1 MTTLLAPS
9 GIDLELCDGSLTING
24 VDTRGPGWW
33 LVALTPA
40 LAYGTKGGSNR
51 PMPTSSGERA
61 YRRRRRGRDFTFRMV
76 FGGRYTAAGAPSAN
90 PGRTLQEN
98 LLAFTTNVVADTGTA
113 TVPSVL
119 TTLDGV
125 AHSWPVQVLDL
136 VLGEAAVSDDDAAL
150 LANLLVR
157 VPRGG
162 WIL

>member
-1 MTTLLAPS
+1 MTTLAPS
-9 GIDLELCDGSLTING
+9 GIDLDVCDGTLTING

-33 LVALTPA
+33 LLSLTPA
-40 LAYGTKGGSNR
+40 YAYGEKGGKNR
-51 PMPTSSGERA
+51 PMPTSSGERV
-61 YRRRRRGRDFTFRMV
+61 YRRRRRGRDFTFRMA
-76 FGGRYTAAGAPSAN
+76 FGGRFTAAGALSAN
-90 PGRTLQEN
+90 PGRTLYEN
-98 LLAFTTNVVADTGTA
+98 LLAFTTNVVADTGAA

-136 VLGEAAVSDDDAAL
+136 ALGEAAISDDDAAL
-150 LANLLVR
+150 LANLVVR